1 MVRGVSQAIVTAP
14 DEKVSRTVVA
24 GDRLSNGM
32 VLVKAI
38 ELNLAEPVVVLE
50 QYGQIVRAQIGSGA
64 VAQVPGK

>member
-1 MVRGVSQAIVTAP
+1 
-14 DEKVSRTVVA
+14 
-24 GDRLSNGM
+24 M

-38 ELNLAEPVVVLE
+38 ELNLPEPVVVLE